1 MQPNRDFQFVFLFG
15 KIFDLKAMKV
25 YFPPFSSL
33 MLPCV
38 KFCPNEDELIY
49 YYLHPKV
56 IGEPLSLGGVEVVHV
71 PEFDVFRVKE
81 PDKIWDMIWGADSAP
96 DRVYFFTTA
105 SAAQSL
111 LETCWRNEASEVIYD
126 ENTGYPIAIKRQ
138 FYYKNHDSPQDGYW
152 IMNEYSLDVEGSMLL
167 LPSGPSSSYVACEL
181 CKNNLDEI
189 DQNEITAF
197 FDEYQNKTTTYF
209 EEYQNEITISLDEDQ
224 NETTTYFNE
233 YQNEITV
240 SYDEDQNET
249 TTYFNEYQNETNS
262 KKKKFPVQLQQCHP
276 RKKQNCNWTQ
286 AQGQSDIEL
295 EPTQDQDQFGIEEF

>member
-15 KIFDLKAMKV
+15 KIIDLKAMKV

-81 PDKIWDMIWGADSAP
+81 PDKIWDMIWGEDSAP
-96 DRVYFFTTA
+96 DCVYFFTTA

-111 LETCWRNEASEVIYD
+111 LETWRYEDSEVIYD

-138 FYYKNHDSPQDGYW
+138 FYYENHDSPQDGYW
-152 IMNEYSLDVEGSMLL
+152 IMNEYSLDIEGSMLL

-189 DQNEITAF
+189 DQNETTAF
-197 FDEYQNKTTTYF
+197 FDEYQYKTTTYF
-209 EEYQNEITISLDEDQ
+209 DEYQNEITISFDED
-224 NETTTYFNE
+224 
-233 YQNEITV
+233 
-240 SYDEDQNET
+240 
-249 TTYFNEYQNETNS
+249 QNETNS
-262 KKKKFPVQLQQCHP
+262 KKKKLPVQLQQCHP

>member
-15 KIFDLKAMKV
+15 KIIDLKAMKV

-81 PDKIWDMIWGADSAP
+81 PDKIWDMIWGEDSAP
-96 DRVYFFTTA
+96 DCVYFFTTA

-111 LETCWRNEASEVIYD
+111 LETWRYEDSEVIYD

-138 FYYKNHDSPQDGYW
+138 FYYENHDSPQDGYW
-152 IMNEYSLDVEGSMLL
+152 IMNEYSLDIEGSMLL

-189 DQNEITAF
+189 DQNETTAF
-197 FDEYQNKTTTYF
+197 FDEYQYKTTTCF
-209 EEYQNEITISLDEDQ
+209 DEYQNEITISFDEDQ
-224 NETTTYFNE
+224 NK
-233 YQNEITV
+233 
-240 SYDEDQNET
+240 
-249 TTYFNEYQNETNS
+249 TNS
-262 KKKKFPVQLQQCHP
+262 KKKKLPVQLQQCHP

-295 EPTQDQDQFGIEEF
+295 EPTQDKDQFGIEEF

>member
-1 MQPNRDFQFVFLFG
+1 LQHTKWAYKSIISRFTNWIQSLNLFTTWIKGLHSVKPNRDFQFVFLFG
-15 KIFDLKAMKV
+15 KIIDLKAMKV
-25 YFPPFSSL
+25 YFPSL
-33 MLPCV
+33 MLPCI

-81 PDKIWDMIWGADSAP
+81 PDKIWDMIWGEDSAP

-111 LETCWRNEASEVIYD
+111 LETCWRYEASEVIYD

-138 FYYKNHDSPQDGYW
+138 FYYENHDSPQDGYW

-167 LPSGPSSSYVACEL
+167 LPSSSHVACEL

-189 DQNEITAF
+189 DQNETTAF
-197 FDEYQNKTTTYF
+197 FDEYQCKTTTYF
-209 EEYQNEITISLDEDQ
+209 DEYQNEIAISFDEDQ

-233 YQNEITV
+233 YQNEATV
-240 SYDEDQNET
+240 SFDEDQNK
-249 TTYFNEYQNETNS
+249 TNS
-262 KKKKFPVQLQQCHP
+262 KKKKLPVQLQQCHP
-276 RKKQNCNWTQ
+276 RKKQNCN
-286 AQGQSDIEL
+286 
-295 EPTQDQDQFGIEEF
+295 

>member
-1 MQPNRDFQFVFLFG
+1 
-15 KIFDLKAMKV
+15 MKV

-71 PEFDVFRVKE
+71 PEFDVLRVKE
-81 PDKIWDMIWGADSAP
+81 PDKIWDMIWGEDSAP

-126 ENTGYPIAIKRQ
+126 ENTGYPIALKRQ

-167 LPSGPSSSYVACEL
+167 LPSGASSSYVACEL

-189 DQNEITAF
+189 DQNETTAF

-209 EEYQNEITISLDEDQ
+209 EDYQKEITISFDEDQ
-224 NETTTYFNE
+224 NETTT
-233 YQNEITV
+233 
-240 SYDEDQNET
+240 
-249 TTYFNEYQNETNS
+249 
-262 KKKKFPVQLQQCHP
+262 
-276 RKKQNCNWTQ
+276 
-286 AQGQSDIEL
+286 
-295 EPTQDQDQFGIEEF
+295 

>member
-1 MQPNRDFQFVFLFG
+1 
-15 KIFDLKAMKV
+15 
-25 YFPPFSSL
+25 

-81 PDKIWDMIWGADSAP
+81 PDKIWDMIWGEDSAP

-111 LETCWRNEASEVIYD
+111 LETCWRSEASEVIYD

-224 NETTTYFNE
+224 NETATYFNE
-233 YQNEITV
+233 YQNETTV
-240 SYDEDQNET
+240 SFDEDQNET

-286 AQGQSDIEL
+286 AQGKSDIEL
-295 EPTQDQDQFGIEEF
+295 EPIQDQDQFGIEEF

>member
-1 MQPNRDFQFVFLFG
+1 MLSRFLIGLIFLVQPNRDFQFVFLFG
-15 KIFDLKAMKV
+15 KIIDLKAMKV

-81 PDKIWDMIWGADSAP
+81 PDKIWDMIWGEDSAP
-96 DRVYFFTTA
+96 DCVYFFTTA
-105 SAAQSL
+105 SAAQLL
-111 LETCWRNEASEVIYD
+111 LETWRYEDSEVIYD

-138 FYYKNHDSPQDGYW
+138 FYYENHDSPQDGYW
-152 IMNEYSLDVEGSMLL
+152 IMNEYSLDIEGSMLL

-189 DQNEITAF
+189 DQNETTAF
-197 FDEYQNKTTTYF
+197 FDEYQYKTTTYF
-209 EEYQNEITISLDEDQ
+209 DEYQNEITISFDED
-224 NETTTYFNE
+224 
-233 YQNEITV
+233 
-240 SYDEDQNET
+240 
-249 TTYFNEYQNETNS
+249 QNETNS
-262 KKKKFPVQLQQCHP
+262 KKKKLPVQLQQCHP

-295 EPTQDQDQFGIEEF
+295 EPTQDKDQFGIEEF